1 MIFTNSPKNDDLSD
15 VSLTMQY
22 GNITSGEKK
31 ISYDYDQLG
40 CIKNIIRSAGLNN
53 TGQLSYEYDIHS
65 WTKRIS
71 SNTFEEAGY
80 DENGNIESLH
90 RNGLQKTR
98 KYGAID
104 DLQMIYDGNKLSSIV
119 ESAL

>member
-40 CIKNIIRSAGLNN
+40 RIKNIIRSAGLNN

-80 DENGNIESLH
+80 DCVFRPIPVHQGSSTKLCQ
-90 RNGLQKTR
+90 GLF
-98 KYGAID
+98 
-104 DLQMIYDGNKLSSIV
+104 LN
-119 ESAL
+119 

>member
-1 MIFTNSPKNDDLSD
+1 MSRVWQERT
-15 VSLTMQY
+15 
-22 GNITSGEKK
+22 
-31 ISYDYDQLG
+31 
-40 CIKNIIRSAGLNN
+40 N

-90 RNGLQKTR
+90 RNGLQQTG

-104 DLQMIYDGNKLSSIV
+104 DLRMTYDGNKLSSVV